1 MAVFPICE
9 TKNGSINVDVDGNE
23 SEYSFLWEDGST
35 QKNRNDLEA
44 GIYSVTVTDENGCN
58 ISLETELEK
67 DYKVLPQVTIATM
80 DPNCTTEDG
89 QIFVEPVNEY
99 SSYTYSWSSTHY
111 NLFANFESGA
121 QTNYGSMVKVYND
134 SEIIG
139 GNTVYSYS
147 IANDGA
153 NGTSHS
159 FQLNA
164 SAFTPGTYFGVDNA
178 GFTLSLDN
186 GIFSLDKSF
195 RHSLGI
201 SFYHKGDACG
211 IGIDNTYDIV
221 EIPAHADWTL
231 VTIYWEKNLGV
242 KPNLEEIKNISWNY
256 RHEFSS
262 KDEIQFQID
271 EVSLLLKLEA
281 EEGDNY
287 KTGMPA
293 ETYLLSVSDDWGCVT
308 EEIITLNVD
317 ESTTPI
323 IHKEASNA
331 ICGHDVGEISIS
343 IENGTPYDSYSW
355 EDTENEDLKR
365 ENLAPG
371 TYIFTATNEYG
382 CTASDTTEI
391 EYETFKYQ
399 PEIALV
405 TVSQESPA
413 NVVVWQK
420 EETQAIDFYSIYR
433 ETSSANNYEKIADVP
448 FNQTSIYLDENT
460 DSQTKAYRY
469 KISATDNCGYESPLS
484 TNHKTINA
492 TASLGVGGVVNLIW
506 DGYEGFDFSTYSIYR
521 ITRSGTSEID
531 KVPSTNWTYVDKNV
545 PENTLAYYVAVELPK
560 TIDVNEPFVKAESG
574 PFILAISNIAEIESQ
589 GGTGISTV
597 DGNSVNV
604 YGTNNAIV
612 IENTGENQITIC
624 NAMGQTIV
632 RAKGMNETKRSFNVE
647 NGIYIV
653 IVGNKA
659 FKVVVE

>member
-1 MAVFPICE
+1 M
-9 TKNGSINVDVDGNE
+9 
-23 SEYSFLWEDGST
+23 
-35 QKNRNDLEA
+35 
-44 GIYSVTVTDENGCN
+44 
-58 ISLETELEK
+58 
-67 DYKVLPQVTIATM
+67 
-80 DPNCTTEDG
+80 
-89 QIFVEPVNEY
+89 
-99 SSYTYSWSSTHY
+99 
-111 NLFANFESGA
+111 
-121 QTNYGSMVKVYND
+121 
-134 SEIIG
+134 
-139 GNTVYSYS
+139 NTVHNS
-147 IANDGA
+147 IFN
-153 NGTSHS
+153 N
-159 FQLNA
+159 
-164 SAFTPGTYFGVDNA
+164 
-178 GFTLSLDN
+178 
-186 GIFSLDKSF
+186 
-195 RHSLGI
+195 
-201 SFYHKGDACG
+201 
-211 IGIDNTYDIV
+211 
-221 EIPAHADWTL
+221 
-231 VTIYWEKNLGV
+231 
-242 KPNLEEIKNISWNY
+242 
-256 RHEFSS
+256 
-262 KDEIQFQID
+262 
-271 EVSLLLKLEA
+271 
-281 EEGDNY
+281 
-287 KTGMPA
+287 
-293 ETYLLSVSDDWGCVT
+293 
-308 EEIITLNVD
+308 
-317 ESTTPI
+317 
-323 IHKEASNA
+323 
-331 ICGHDVGEISIS
+331 
-343 IENGTPYDSYSW
+343 
-355 EDTENEDLKR
+355 
-365 ENLAPG
+365 
-371 TYIFTATNEYG
+371 
-382 CTASDTTEI
+382 
-391 EYETFKYQ
+391 
-399 PEIALV
+399 
-405 TVSQESPA
+405 
-413 NVVVWQK
+413 VWQK